1 MVEGQRRKLLVLIF
15 VWRWK
20 LYVIIL
26 ASDPYGV
33 TNPPTGLWS
42 ETFNWRSPAALGG
55 LEMARVLIVD
65 DDETIRDTLYELL
78 SENYL
83 CQTAE
88 TAEKA
93 LARIEADTYDVV
105 LTDISMPGL
114 SGLELL
120 GQVRQRFPTTPVIII
135 SGIGDQEH
143 AQGLIKLGAFDFL
156 LKPFTLEVVEK
167 SVMRAIE
174 YRRRGLEDSESG
186 TGQMDQGEEGD
197 WTIVSNDRL

>member
-1 MVEGQRRKLLVLIF
+1 MPRILL
-15 VWRWK
+15 
-20 LYVIIL
+20 
-26 ASDPYGV
+26 
-33 TNPPTGLWS
+33 
-42 ETFNWRSPAALGG
+42 
-55 LEMARVLIVD
+55 VD

-78 SENYL
+78 SEYYI

-93 LARIEADTYDVV
+93 FARLEADQYDVV

-120 GQVRQRFPTTPVIII
+120 GHVRQKFPDTPVIII

-156 LKPFTLEVVEK
+156 LKPFSLDVVEK
-167 SVMRAIE
+167 SVKRAVE
-174 YRRRGLEDSESG
+174 YRNRLLEGKGSEDDENS
-186 TGQMDQGEEGD
+186 TKNLVGD
-197 WTIVSNDRL
+197 WKIIKN

>member
-1 MVEGQRRKLLVLIF
+1 MTK
-15 VWRWK
+15 
-20 LYVIIL
+20 
-26 ASDPYGV
+26 
-33 TNPPTGLWS
+33 
-42 ETFNWRSPAALGG
+42 
-55 LEMARVLIVD
+55 VLIVD
-65 DDETIRDTLYELL
+65 DDDTIRDTLYELL

-93 LARIEADTYDVV
+93 FARLEADSYDVV

-120 GQVRQRFPTTPVIII
+120 GQVRQRFPTTPVVIM

-156 LKPFTLEVVEK
+156 LKPFSLDVVEK
-167 SVMRAIE
+167 SVKIAVE
-174 YRRRGLEDSESG
+174 YRRRILGNPEEASHGDVSQDAES
-186 TGQMDQGEEGD
+186 D
-197 WTIVSNDRL
+197 WKIVKNDRL

>member
-1 MVEGQRRKLLVLIF
+1 MPRILL
-15 VWRWK
+15 
-20 LYVIIL
+20 
-26 ASDPYGV
+26 
-33 TNPPTGLWS
+33 
-42 ETFNWRSPAALGG
+42 
-55 LEMARVLIVD
+55 VD

-78 SENYL
+78 SEYYI

-93 LARIEADTYDVV
+93 FARLEADQYDVV

-120 GQVRQRFPTTPVIII
+120 GHVRQKFPDTPVIII

-156 LKPFTLEVVEK
+156 LKPFSLDVVEK
-167 SVMRAIE
+167 SVRRAVE
-174 YRRRGLEDSESG
+174 YRNRLLEGKGSE
-186 TGQMDQGEEGD
+186 DGENSRKNLDAD
-197 WTIVSNDRL
+197 WKIVKN